1 VHVKNDRKL
10 SELQLEK
17 KNKEK
22 ETGEAESDDT
32 KTVKGG

>member
-10 SELQLEK
+10 SELQLE